1 MSSVMKRI
9 ITVFIVAVIAIVLT
23 PAIHSTS
30 EQTSITI
37 ENKEIPY
44 ELPHPGLLPDHPLY
58 FFKTLRDAILI
69 VTTRDN
75 YKKAELYRHLSDKRI
90 TSALRLSEKGKD
102 DLALINALEAEE
114 LFLEI
119 PPLLQMAKK
128 QDGEDTEDLISK
140 LHLSNAK
147 HREVIAEMITNTTQ
161 TEIDVVENLLMK
173 NEEGKKVLNTL
184 Q

>member
-1 MSSVMKRI
+1 M
-9 ITVFIVAVIAIVLT
+9 
-23 PAIHSTS
+23 
-30 EQTSITI
+30 
-37 ENKEIPY
+37 
-44 ELPHPGLLPDHPLY
+44 
-58 FFKTLRDAILI
+58 
-69 VTTRDN
+69 
-75 YKKAELYRHLSDKRI
+75 
-90 TSALRLSEKGKD
+90 SEKGKD

-173 NEEGKKVLNTL
+173 NEEGKKVLSTL